1 MVYNTYIKNQK
12 GQNMAI
18 HFLLSSKAKDLSIIE
33 VARMSEDEAI
43 EVFKSLRWSD
53 TNGEPVC
60 PKCGCTEHWYLPS
73 TKRYKCKGCKKQYS
87 VTSGTIFA
95 DHKLPL
101 RDYLVVI
108 LLFANDVKGA
118 SMLKLSRDLKVN
130 YKTAFLLTHKIR
142 ASLLDTRDE
151 SQMDGI
157 CEMDALHTNMY
168 VKPANKEEKRID
180 QRKMYKPNKRAVIV
194 TRQRDISGLGAKRTI
209 TDISIGETA
218 TAMAFTAFKNIKEGS
233 IVHTDEATA
242 FEPLHVR
249 YDRKIVNHS
258 KEYCSIDGNN
268 NNQCESFNARFRRMQ
283 IGIHHHVSSLYL
295 SNYANEIA
303 FREDSRRMTNGEIMK
318 DILTRC
324 LMTPEHGEWRG
335 YHQGNK
341 RVAERLIA

>member
-1 MVYNTYIKNQK
+1 
-12 GQNMAI
+12 
-18 HFLLSSKAKDLSIIE
+18 
-33 VARMSEDEAI
+33 
-43 EVFKSLRWSD
+43 
-53 TNGEPVC
+53 
-60 PKCGCTEHWYLPS
+60 
-73 TKRYKCKGCKKQYS
+73 
-87 VTSGTIFA
+87 
-95 DHKLPL
+95 
-101 RDYLVVI
+101 
-108 LLFANDVKGA
+108 
-118 SMLKLSRDLKVN
+118 MLKLSRDLKVN

-233 IVHTDEATA
+233 IIHTDEATA

-283 IGIHHHVSSLYL
+283 IEGIYMAH
-295 SNYANEIA
+295 N
-303 FREDSRRMTNGEIMK
+303 
-318 DILTRC
+318 
-324 LMTPEHGEWRG
+324 
-335 YHQGNK
+335 
-341 RVAERLIA
+341 

>member
-1 MVYNTYIKNQK
+1 
-12 GQNMAI
+12 
-18 HFLLSSKAKDLSIIE
+18 
-33 VARMSEDEAI
+33 
-43 EVFKSLRWSD
+43 
-53 TNGEPVC
+53 
-60 PKCGCTEHWYLPS
+60 
-73 TKRYKCKGCKKQYS
+73 
-87 VTSGTIFA
+87 
-95 DHKLPL
+95 
-101 RDYLVVI
+101 
-108 LLFANDVKGA
+108 
-118 SMLKLSRDLKVN
+118 
-130 YKTAFLLTHKIR
+130 
-142 ASLLDTRDE
+142 
-151 SQMDGI
+151 MDGI